1 MITNLKHQN
10 LDLKSQLETSL
21 AKNQKSKNQSNEQ
34 TNKSDH
40 DQEETDSTI
49 LSLRKSNNQLQ
60 SEVLKLLKNL
70 REREKTHNNTIQ
82 SFKSELQNLRKEL
95 DESSAYAQSLE
106 QLKNKLIKEKLAA
119 IKESKL
125 MEVAGVSEEKKN
137 STTKRDA
144 SPKKNVSFSSQDSNT
159 IQTIKTLES
168 KLESQI
174 EQNRALENTLQETLA
189 SNAQLESLKITQTE
203 LINNIQT
210 QYDDLKNEI
219 SNESSS
225 FIEGLQKEI
234 EDLQGLIGDLREEL
248 ECKTNIYFLCS
259 NILIIL

>member
-1 MITNLKHQN
+1 MAMITNLKHQN

-137 STTKRDA
+137 STTLSRDA

-219 SNESSS
+219 SNESAS

-248 ECKTNIYFLCS
+248 ECKKTSIFFAL
-259 NILIIL
+259 IL